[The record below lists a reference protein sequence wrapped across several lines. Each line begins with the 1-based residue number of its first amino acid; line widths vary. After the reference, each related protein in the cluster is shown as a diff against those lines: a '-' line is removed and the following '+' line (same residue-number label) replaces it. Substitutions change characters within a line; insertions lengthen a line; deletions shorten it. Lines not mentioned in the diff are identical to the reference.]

1 MEECPICKS
10 FDVQVS
16 QQIYDEKL
24 EKIKYYGMDPA
35 KKITYK
41 KRYHYKCN
49 VCGHESYTSAYV
61 NAEYIV
67 FDSPYQVNEMHDV
80 ELLALYKSGHE
91 SGTNCKICS
100 INSSYYDKNM
110 TKGEKTYLMFI
121 EGEDYPVVLSKETID
136 EFTEK
141 PDKVYSLAVNTTM
154 SRNR

>member
-16 QQIYDEKL
+16 QQIHDEKL
-24 EKIKYYGMDPA
+24 EKIKYYGMDSA

-41 KRYHYKCN
+41 ERYHYKCN
-49 VCGHESYTSAYV
+49 VCGYESYDSDYV

-67 FDSPYQVNEMHDV
+67 FDSPCQVNEMHDV
-80 ELLALYKSGHE
+80 ELLALYKSGAY
-91 SGTNCKICS
+91 NCKICS

-110 TKGEKTYLMFI
+110 TKGEKIYLMFI